1 MIWIL
6 AGVGLL
12 LVVWLV
18 MRGFVAANPSD
29 IVKGLR
35 WAAFGLG
42 GILVLVLAVTGRLGP
57 ALALAVGLAPLLM
70 RWRQASGPTSS
81 GGDSSEVETE
91 WLRMSLDHD
100 TGRMEG
106 TVRRGAFQGR
116 RLAELGREELL
127 ELWRTLRADDEAS
140 ASLLES
146 WLDHAWPDWRQGESK
161 PPPRAARMTP
171 EEALQ
176 VLDLEPGASPEEI
189 RAAHR
194 RLMLKVHPDQGG
206 STWLAA
212 RLNEARDV
220 LLGAGGE
227 RAGDR

>member
-29 IVKGLR
+29 IVRGLR

-42 GILVLVLAVTGRLGP
+42 GLLVLVLVVTGRLGP
-57 ALALAVGLAPLLM
+57 ALALAAGLAPLLM
-70 RWRQASGPTSS
+70 RWRPASGPTSP

-106 TVRRGAFQGR
+106 TVRRGPFQGR
-116 RLAELGREELL
+116 RLAELGRDELL

-146 WLDHAWPDWRQGESK
+146 WLDNAWPDWRRGESR
-161 PPPRAARMTP
+161 PPPRATRMTR

-176 VLDLEPGASPEEI
+176 VLDLQPGASPEEI

-220 LLGAGGE
+220 LLGEGGE
-227 RAGDR
+227 SAGNR